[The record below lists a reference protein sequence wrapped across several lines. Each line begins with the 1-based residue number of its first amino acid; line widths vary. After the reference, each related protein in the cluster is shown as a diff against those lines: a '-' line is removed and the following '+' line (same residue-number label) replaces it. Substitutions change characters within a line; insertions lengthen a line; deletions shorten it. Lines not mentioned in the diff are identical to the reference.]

1 MSRRKLLAIVAVVAI
16 LVGAVAAWQI
26 LRPRTIG
33 EVLAMDHL
41 RPGSEISVQGT
52 VTAIGRENTSVGPRA
67 YLQLDGNSFCG
78 GPAAWTGNLL
88 VDPNGTYRIGESYQ
102 TTLHVQDFSIEGE
115 PADWVPELACPFPA
129 LYRAIGVVIDAVS
142 KVRDLPLVY
151 NRTDAAGWSE
161 YHIQVQNATGF
172 DPNLMPVDLLKVL
185 PLHMNRGP
193 IDSANAWRDLATG
206 FYLLM
211 SSALGPNAQGFSI
224 ADRMASLSAS
234 TSLNGTLRFVD
245 ANSNG
250 RVDSGDHIDVRLPPT
265 GSPNRW
271 DPYLLRVGNWSANAS
286 FNGSG
291 VHAILV
297 GPTGPL
303 EALPGIGSTSSLAFR
318 SADDP
323 TNGDHTREFGT
334 ALRTRDE
341 LSKR

>member
-1 MSRRKLLAIVAVVAI
+1 MEAPPYVPTAPRRKMSRRKLLAIVAAVAI

-115 PADWVPELACPFPA
+115 PAVWVPELACPFPA

-185 PLHMNRGP
+185 PLHRNRGP
-193 IDSANAWRDLATG
+193 IDSANAWRDLADRVLSVEIERAG
-206 FYLLM
+206 AQRARVFDCRPNGV
-211 SSALGPNAQGFSI
+211 ALGVDLAQWNV
-224 ADRMASLSAS
+224 A
-234 TSLNGTLRFVD
+234 
-245 ANSNG
+245 
-250 RVDSGDHIDVRLPPT
+250 VR
-265 GSPNRW
+265 G
-271 DPYLLRVGNWSANAS
+271 
-286 FNGSG
+286 
-291 VHAILV
+291 
-297 GPTGPL
+297 
-303 EALPGIGSTSSLAFR
+303 
-318 SADDP
+318 
-323 TNGDHTREFGT
+323 REFE
-334 ALRTRDE
+334 RTGG
-341 LSKR
+341 LG